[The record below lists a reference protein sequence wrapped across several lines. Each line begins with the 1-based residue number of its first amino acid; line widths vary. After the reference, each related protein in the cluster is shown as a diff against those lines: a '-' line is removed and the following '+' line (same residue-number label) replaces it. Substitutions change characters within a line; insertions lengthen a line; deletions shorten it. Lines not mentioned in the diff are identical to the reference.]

1 MAEGIARREKEGR
14 GRKEHQ
20 LKILFFSGKGVK
32 ISLKKLETV
41 RKMGRCLELKRREL
55 EE

>member
-1 MAEGIARREKEGR
+1 MAEGSARREKRREEEEG
-14 GRKEHQ
+14 KEHQ

-41 RKMGRCLELKRREL
+41 RKWEDVWS
-55 EE
+55 